1 MFTFTPKELFS
12 KLLKNF
18 FGQLFP
24 PSLFFLS
31 LSLFHLTHS
40 LSFFLSFFL
49 CLSDT
54 STNVKL
60 TTNIFSLV
68 LALAR
73 SLTLNTFAIVDS
85 LSLHLTSN
93 FVRFFWN
100 NFSYQQEQ
108 KSASLT
114 NISCYITYLVRLEY
128 FLHLGTYYLASLIV
142 SGQSCKPSVIG
153 FYNSRVV
160 LTGNC
165 LMCDSSLINYDKI
178 AF

>member
-40 LSFFLSFFL
+40 LSFFL

-85 LSLHLTSN
+85 LSLSLHLFHALTLTLLNPKHLYYLPTYNTFASVN
-93 FVRFFWN
+93 FRRCFSIHVIGIFFLCLCITI
-100 NFSYQQEQ
+100 
-108 KSASLT
+108 SLLFLLLLI
-114 NISCYITYLVRLEY
+114 NLILILSYITL
-128 FLHLGTYYLASLIV
+128 
-142 SGQSCKPSVIG
+142 Q
-153 FYNSRVV
+153 
-160 LTGNC
+160 
-165 LMCDSSLINYDKI
+165 
-178 AF
+178 

>member
-40 LSFFLSFFL
+40 LSFFL

-85 LSLHLTSN
+85 LSLHLFHALTLTLLNPKHLYYLPTYNTCASVN
-93 FVRFFWN
+93 FRRCFSIHVIGIFFLCLCITI
-100 NFSYQQEQ
+100 
-108 KSASLT
+108 SLLYLLLLI
-114 NISCYITYLVRLEY
+114 NLILILSYITL
-128 FLHLGTYYLASLIV
+128 
-142 SGQSCKPSVIG
+142 Q
-153 FYNSRVV
+153 
-160 LTGNC
+160 
-165 LMCDSSLINYDKI
+165 
-178 AF
+178 

>member
-40 LSFFLSFFL
+40 LSFFL

-85 LSLHLTSN
+85 LSLSLSPSLSCSHTHPVEPQTFILPTYLQHFCLCELQKMFFYSRNRHLLSLPMYHYI
-93 FVRFFWN
+93 
-100 NFSYQQEQ
+100 SPLS
-108 KSASLT
+108 SAS
-114 NISCYITYLVRLEY
+114 Y
-128 FLHLGTYYLASLIV
+128 
-142 SGQSCKPSVIG
+142 
-153 FYNSRVV
+153 
-160 LTGNC
+160 
-165 LMCDSSLINYDKI
+165 
-178 AF
+178 

>member
-40 LSFFLSFFL
+40 LSFFL

-85 LSLHLTSN
+85 LSLSLSPSLSCSHTHPVEPQTFILPTYNTFASVN
-93 FVRFFWN
+93 FRRCFSIHVIGIFFLCLCITI
-100 NFSYQQEQ
+100 
-108 KSASLT
+108 SLLFLLLLI
-114 NISCYITYLVRLEY
+114 NLILILSYITL
-128 FLHLGTYYLASLIV
+128 
-142 SGQSCKPSVIG
+142 Q
-153 FYNSRVV
+153 
-160 LTGNC
+160 
-165 LMCDSSLINYDKI
+165 
-178 AF
+178 